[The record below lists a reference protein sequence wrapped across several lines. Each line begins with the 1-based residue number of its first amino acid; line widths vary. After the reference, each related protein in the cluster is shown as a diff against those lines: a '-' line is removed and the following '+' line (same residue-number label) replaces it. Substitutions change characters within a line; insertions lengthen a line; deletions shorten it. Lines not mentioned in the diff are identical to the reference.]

1 MSDLYVCKEY
11 ETPYEEGY
19 RVVRTIEEHNKI
31 VERATIEKIKKWCT
45 EQSRILKKES
55 EVFNNE
61 ECFGGYRA
69 FEEMIR
75 YLNRKGAEE

>member
-1 MSDLYVCKEY
+1 MSDLYVCKKY

-19 RVVRTIEEHNKI
+19 RVVRTIEKHNKI
-31 VERATIEKIKKWCT
+31 VENTTIEKIQKWCT
-45 EQSRILKKES
+45 EQSKILKKQS
-55 EVFNNE
+55 EYFNDE

-75 YLNRKGAEE
+75 YLDTIK